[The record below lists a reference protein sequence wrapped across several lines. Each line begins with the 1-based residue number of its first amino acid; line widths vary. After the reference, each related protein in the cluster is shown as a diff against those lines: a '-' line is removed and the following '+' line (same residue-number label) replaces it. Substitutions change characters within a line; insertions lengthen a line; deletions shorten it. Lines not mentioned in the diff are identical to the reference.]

1 MAHILIIEDERN
13 LARLLRQHLEE
24 DGYQVS
30 LAFNGQTGLEEA
42 KRNIPNLIILD
53 LMLPVLD
60 GLTVC
65 RQLRHGS
72 DLLAR
77 VPILMLTA
85 RAEEIDRVVG
95 LEVGAD
101 DYVTKPFSIREVLAR
116 IHALLR
122 RVEMDGLAHTQ
133 EKPKI
138 QIAGLVLDKITY
150 QASIEGE
157 PLELS
162 TKEFDLLYLLASHP
176 ARVFSRDYLLDLIWG
191 YCSTGSDRTVD
202 THISRLRQKLS
213 RSSIADRI
221 IAIRGI
227 GYKFDASK

>member
-1 MAHILIIEDERN
+1 MTRILVIEDERN

-24 DGYQVS
+24 DGYEIL
-30 LAFNGQTGLEEA
+30 LAFNGKTGLEEA
-42 KRNIPNLIILD
+42 KCSSPDLIILD
-53 LMLPVLD
+53 LMLPVMD
-60 GLTVC
+60 GLSVC
-65 RQLRHGS
+65 RELRRGS
-72 DLLAR
+72 GALAR

-122 RVEMDGLAHTQ
+122 RVEMDGLAEAQ
-133 EKPKI
+133 GKLVI
-138 QIAGLVLDKITY
+138 QIAGLMLDKATY
-150 QASIEGE
+150 QASMEGQ
-157 PLELS
+157 PLDLS

-176 ARVFSRDYLLDLIWG
+176 SRVFSRDYLLDQIWG
-191 YCSTGSDRTVD
+191 YHATGSDRTVD

-213 RSSIADRI
+213 GCGIADRI
-221 IAIRGI
+221 VAVRGI
-227 GYKFDASK
+227 GYKFDPR